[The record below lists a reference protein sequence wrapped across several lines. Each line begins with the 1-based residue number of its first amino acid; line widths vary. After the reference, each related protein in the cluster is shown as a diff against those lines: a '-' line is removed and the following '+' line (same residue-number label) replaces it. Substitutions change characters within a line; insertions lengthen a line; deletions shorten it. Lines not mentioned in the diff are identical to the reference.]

1 MLHFAFVLAE
11 QLGEID
17 PYKILSLPV
26 STLNEWQAYYR
37 LKNRRDERHDT
48 YQPATATPI
57 SCGTIQEQ
65 CDAVVKLL
73 S

>member
-1 MLHFAFVLAE
+1 MLHFAFALAE

-37 LKNRRDERHDT
+37 LKNRRDEGNETH
-48 YQPATATPI
+48 QSATQEPI
-57 SCGTIQEQ
+57 SRDTIQEQ